1 MSQGQGSRFW
11 GVALT
16 LGLTASGLFFLF
28 ATMEESRG
36 MPNPAM
42 PVFAALVGGGI
53 FFALIRGPIGKAVAK
68 MLEGHAAQDDQL
80 ALRVEQLEDRL
91 SELGMDQVR
100 VAELEERL
108 DFAERL
114 LAQREPAGELNRPV
128 N

>member
-1 MSQGQGSRFW
+1 MSGRQESKFW
-11 GVALT
+11 GVTLT
-16 LGLTASGLFFLF
+16 LGLTGMGLFFLF

-42 PVFAALVGGGI
+42 PVFAAIAAAAMFV
-53 FFALIRGPIGKAVAK
+53 ALIRGPVGKAMAK
-68 MLEGHAAQDDQL
+68 MLEGQPVQDDQSSV
-80 ALRVEQLEDRL
+80 RIDQLEDRF
-91 SELGMDQVR
+91 SELGMDQLR

-114 LAQREPAGELNRPV
+114 LAQREPVGELKRPV